1 MASYLYRAIDAEG
14 TLVQG
19 VLDVDDV
26 AEVRR
31 VISSMGLYY
40 LDMREEPQV
49 QSAVRKFMGSRT
61 MPRKDVIELAT
72 NLSVMLKA
80 GMPISM
86 ALSDIIKLTSN
97 RRLRYAVSDIR
108 RRTEQG
114 MRFSETFIPH
124 NFPDVFMKV
133 IQVGEETGRLDQSLS
148 HIADHLQKME
158 DLSAAIKRAMIYPTF
173 AIVATFGALG
183 FWLVFVLPGVM
194 ATMKD
199 LGATIPPL
207 TRGLMHFSNFCRDY
221 WYTGIIAGVLGYAT
235 LRILKSRPGGRMW
248 LDKMKITLPV
258 VKLIVYN
265 KLHAVFAEQLRI
277 LLVAG
282 MTITKS
288 LDMMAGLVGNEVF
301 KVAIVNTKERVSAGS
316 TISNALR
323 EQNLF
328 SPILI
333 RMVDIGEKS
342 GTLDEQFGFLSEYY
356 IKKLD
361 DISEKMG
368 KIIEPL
374 VISVLGIFFAI
385 IIGGLLLP
393 IYDLV
398 AKVGK
403 G

>member
-26 AEVRR
+26 AEVRA
-31 VISSMGLYY
+31 VIAGMGLYY
-40 LDMREEPQV
+40 LDMRREPQA
-49 QSAVRKFMGSRT
+49 QSAVRQFIGKRT

-80 GMPISM
+80 GMPIGT
-86 ALSDIIKLTSN
+86 ALSDIIKLTDN
-97 RRLRYAVSDIR
+97 RRLKYAVSDIR

-114 MRFSETFIPH
+114 MRFSDTFIPH
-124 NFPDVFMKV
+124 NFPDVFVKV
-133 IQVGEETGRLDQSLS
+133 IQVGEETGQLDQSLT

-158 DLSAAIKRAMIYPTF
+158 DLSAAIKRALIYPSF
-173 AIVATFGALG
+173 AIVATLGALG
-183 FWLVFVLPGVM
+183 FWLIFVLPGVM

-207 TRGLMHFSNFCRDY
+207 TRGLMHVSNFSRDY
-221 WYTGIIAGVLGYAT
+221 WYTVFIAGALIFAAM
-235 LRILKSRPGGRMW
+235 RILKSRPGGRLW

-258 VKLIVYN
+258 IKLIVYN

-288 LDMMAGLVGNEVF
+288 LDMMSGLVGNEVF
-301 KVAIVNTKERVSAGS
+301 KRAIVDARERISTGS

-342 GTLDEQFGFLSEYY
+342 GTLDEQFGFLSGYY

-374 VISVLGIFFAI
+374 VISVLGVFFAI

>member
-1 MASYLYRAIDAEG
+1 VNSYLYRAIDSEG
-14 TLVQG
+14 KLIQG
-19 VLDVDDV
+19 VLDVDDI
-26 AEVRR
+26 AEVRT
-31 VISSMGLYY
+31 VIAGMGLFF
-40 LDMREEPQV
+40 LDMRHEPQTR
-49 QSAVRKFMGSRT
+49 SAVRKFMGKRT
-61 MPRKDVIELAT
+61 MPRKDVIELST

-80 GMPISM
+80 GMPIST
-86 ALSDIIKLTSN
+86 ALADIVKLTEN
-97 RRLRYAVSDIR
+97 RRLRFAVSDIR

-124 NFPDVFMKV
+124 NFPNVFVKV
-133 IQVGEETGRLDQSLS
+133 IQVGEETGRLDQSLA

-158 DLSAAIKRAMIYPTF
+158 DLSAAIMRALIYPSF
-173 AIVATFGALG
+173 AIVATLG
-183 FWLVFVLPGVM
+183 SLVFWLVFVLPGVM

-199 LGATIPPL
+199 LGAKIPPL
-207 TRGLMHFSNFCRDY
+207 TRGLMHFSNFSRHY
-221 WYTGIIAGVLGYAT
+221 WYTAFIAGALIYAA
-235 LRILKSRPGGRMW
+235 LRILKSRPDGRLW

-258 VKLIVYN
+258 IKLIVYN
-265 KLHAVFAEQLRI
+265 KLHAVFSEQLRI

-288 LDMMAGLVGNEVF
+288 LDMMSGLVGNEVF
-301 KVAIVNTKERVSAGS
+301 RRAIIDAKERIATGS

-361 DISEKMG
+361 DISDKLG

-374 VISVLGIFFAI
+374 VISVLGAFFAI

>member
-1 MASYLYRAIDAEG
+1 M
-14 TLVQG
+14 QG

-26 AEVRR
+26 TEVRG
-31 VISSMGLYY
+31 VIAGMGLYY
-40 LDMREEPQV
+40 LNMRQEPPL
-49 QSAVRKFMGSRT
+49 QSAVRKFIGSRT

-80 GMPISM
+80 GMPIST
-86 ALSDIIKLTSN
+86 ALSDIIKLTDN
-97 RRLRYAVSDIR
+97 RRLKYAVSDIR
-108 RRTEQG
+108 HRTEQG
-114 MRFSETFIPH
+114 MRFSDTFIPH
-124 NFPDVFMKV
+124 NFPNVFLKV

-158 DLSAAIKRAMIYPTF
+158 DLSAAIKRAMIYPSF
-173 AIVATFGALG
+173 AIVATLGALG

-207 TRGLMHFSNFCRDY
+207 TRGLMHVSNFCRDY
-221 WYTGIIAGVLGYAT
+221 WYTFFIAGALVYAT
-235 LRILKSRPGGRMW
+235 LRLLKSRPGGRFW
-248 LDKMKITLPV
+248 LDKMKIKLPL

-265 KLHAVFAEQLRI
+265 KLHAVFSEQLRI

-282 MTITKS
+282 LTITKS
-288 LDMMAGLVGNEVF
+288 LDMMSGLVDNEVF
-301 KVAIVNTKERVSAGS
+301 KVAIVNARERISTGS
-316 TISNALR
+316 TISNAMR

-374 VISVLGIFFAI
+374 VISVLGVFFAI
-385 IIGGLLLP
+385 IISGLLLP

>member
-1 MASYLYRAIDAEG
+1 
-14 TLVQG
+14 
-19 VLDVDDV
+19 
-26 AEVRR
+26 
-31 VISSMGLYY
+31 
-40 LDMREEPQV
+40 
-49 QSAVRKFMGSRT
+49 
-61 MPRKDVIELAT
+61 
-72 NLSVMLKA
+72 
-80 GMPISM
+80 
-86 ALSDIIKLTSN
+86 
-97 RRLRYAVSDIR
+97 
-108 RRTEQG
+108 
-114 MRFSETFIPH
+114 
-124 NFPDVFMKV
+124 
-133 IQVGEETGRLDQSLS
+133 
-148 HIADHLQKME
+148 
-158 DLSAAIKRAMIYPTF
+158 
-173 AIVATFGALG
+173 
-183 FWLVFVLPGVM
+183 
-194 ATMKD
+194 
-199 LGATIPPL
+199 
-207 TRGLMHFSNFCRDY
+207 
-221 WYTGIIAGVLGYAT
+221 
-235 LRILKSRPGGRMW
+235 MW